1 MRRLAGR
8 ILIYVFSNSI
18 ALFAAAYF
26 VPGFDMQTDFLSVLI
41 VAGMLTG
48 LNVFIRPILRF
59 LLSPIVILTFGLAV
73 IALNAFLLN
82 LLDIWSERLTIAGTV
97 PLLYATVI
105 IGVVNMLLGF
115 LTHSFFRRKAE

>member
-1 MRRLAGR
+1 M
-8 ILIYVFSNSI
+8 F
-18 ALFAAAYF
+18 
-26 VPGFDMQTDFLSVLI
+26 I
-41 VAGMLTG
+41 VAAMLTG

-59 LLSPIVILTFGLAV
+59 ILSPIVILTFGLAV
-73 IALNAFLLN
+73 IALNSFLLH
-82 LLDIWSERLTIAGTV
+82 LLDIWSEKITIAGTV